1 MFIYLLLH
9 NLPEKRIHRWFEC
22 RYFKEETTYRDKD
35 GIKAP
40 KGIVVKF
47 KETQQL
53 LEAISTLKDT
63 ERKQCY

>member
-9 NLPEKRIHRWFEC
+9 NLPENRNHRWFKC
-22 RYFKEETTYRDKD
+22 RDFKEETTYRDKD
-35 GIKAP
+35 GITAP

-53 LEAISTLKDT
+53 LEAISILTDT